1 MLSKFFESQSR
12 IKKLCDGPTG
22 HLIESFAR
30 VLSEA
35 AYANITARRHLRT
48 AEHFLYWIRRHG
60 IKVHETNEQVLMR
73 FANHFSQCQ
82 CPDFGHAD
90 QVGVI
95 GGAQLFASHL
105 RDIGIIAAPVRQESD
120 PSVKLETLESVMP
133 PKLRSG
139 RFKATDKLIESL
151 KSLSVMQI
159 KNRSK

>member
-60 IKVHETNEQVLMR
+60 IKVRETNEQVLMR

-82 CPDFGHAD
+82 CPDFSHAD

-95 GGAQLFASHL
+95 GGAQLFASHS
-105 RDIGIIAAPVRQESD
+105 IGKMVFLVNIAPR
-120 PSVKLETLESVMP
+120 PIGTCFL
-133 PKLRSG
+133 
-139 RFKATDKLIESL
+139 
-151 KSLSVMQI
+151 
-159 KNRSK
+159 